1 MARIE
6 LDRVSKNWG
15 EVVALEPTSLVIE
28 DGEFVA
34 VLGPSGCGKTTTLLL
49 LAGIYQP
56 SSGEICFDG
65 APVNEVEAKDRNVGV
80 VFQSYAHYPHIT
92 VLLII
97 LFPLRLSRASSWE

>member
-6 LDRVSKNWG
+6 LDRVAKRWG
-15 EVVALEPTSLVIE
+15 EVDALEPTSLVIE

-56 SSGEICFDG
+56 
-65 APVNEVEAKDRNVGV
+65 
-80 VFQSYAHYPHIT
+80 T
-92 VLLII
+92 
-97 LFPLRLSRASSWE
+97 